1 MMALLQRYST
11 AALAALTLA
20 VTLLSAPVLAG
31 DNRSAPPPPNEWT
44 ATLDRDHPLA
54 GKIYATG
61 SGGGSAGLVPV
72 QELARSMALARFTLL
87 GEVHDNPDHH
97 QWQAWGIRA
106 ISKLRGARIVEGAAQ
121 LDLIAMEM
129 IRVDQQPALDKFYG
143 RNVPVPRPKQ
153 PEALGHLLEWD
164 KSGWPDFAM
173 YSPIVAQA
181 RYEQI
186 VIVPASPSLQL
197 GRKVSKD
204 WDNALSEGELTRLKL
219 DQEFSPDLQNALVE
233 EIRDSHCGLMPERAF
248 HPMSRVQRFRDATM
262 ADALLSAGP
271 YKGGILIAGNGHVR
285 RDRGVPY
292 FLMARG
298 IPSASIISVAH
309 VEVRTGGDDPAT
321 YVPTAPDGT
330 PAVDFVVFTP
340 RVDRPDPCE
349 KMREAMGKHAPA
361 TPSDAPPSSETVE
374 PPSRER

>member
-1 MMALLQRYST
+1 MMTPLQWYST
-11 AALAALTLA
+11 AAFATLALA

-31 DNRSAPPPPNEWT
+31 DNRSAPPPPTNWI
-44 ATLDRDHPLA
+44 AALDRDHPLV
-54 GKIYATG
+54 GRIYATG
-61 SGGGSAGLVPV
+61 SAGGSAGLVPV
-72 QELARSMALARFTLL
+72 QDLARSMALARFTLL

-97 QWQAWGIRA
+97 QWQAWSIRSV
-106 ISKLRGARIVEGAAQ
+106 SKLRGARIVEGEAQ

-129 IRVDQQPALDKFYG
+129 IRADQQPAIDKFYG

-153 PEALGHLLEWD
+153 PEALGRLLDWD

-173 YSPIVAQA
+173 YSPIIAQA
-181 RYEQI
+181 LYEQI
-186 VIVPASPSLQL
+186 VIVPASASLEL
-197 GRKVSKD
+197 GQKVSKD
-204 WDNALSEGELTRLKL
+204 WDNALSEIELARLKL
-219 DQEFSPDLQNALVE
+219 DKEFPPDLQNALVE

-292 FLMARG
+292 YLMARG
-298 IPSASIISVAH
+298 VPSVSVISVAH
-309 VEVRTGGDDPAT
+309 VEVRTGEDDPAT
-321 YVPTAPDGT
+321 YVPAAPDGT

-340 RVDRPDPCE
+340 RADRPDPCE
-349 KMREAMGKHAPA
+349 KMRNEMSKGTPA
-361 TPSDAPPSSETVE
+361 TSPDAPPSSDTATPPARE
-374 PPSRER
+374 P